1 MNSIRNKE
9 GEMIPQIKRI
19 LYATDLSK
27 NSAYAFYFAI
37 DVAQRSEARIILLH
51 VVEPLPPIVRF
62 YGSSDEEKRY
72 YQREKNADLEVI
84 KKRLEEICQRLEK
97 EGTSC
102 LMLVSDML
110 VRVGH
115 PVEEILKI
123 ANEEECDTI
132 ILGSHGKGLLK
143 QTFLGSVSHGV
154 LHRSRKPVFVIP
166 IPSEKDMV
174 DWNGI

>member
-1 MNSIRNKE
+1 MNL
-9 GEMIPQIKRI
+9 QIKRI
-19 LYATDLSK
+19 LYATDLSE
-27 NSAYAFYFAI
+27 NSSYAFYYA
-37 DVAQRSEARIILLH
+37 VNLARRFDAKIVILH
-51 VVEPLPPIVRF
+51 AVEPFPSYIKVFAATDVEKIENKERRETIENIQNLLQEFCRRAEAQL
-62 YGSSDEEKRY
+62 GSP
-72 YQREKNADLEVI
+72 
-84 KKRLEEICQRLEK
+84 
-97 EGTSC
+97 C
-102 LMLVSDML
+102 LLLVSKIL
-110 VRVGH
+110 VRIGH

-143 QTFLGSVSHGV
+143 QTLLGSVSHGV

>member
-1 MNSIRNKE
+1 MNL
-9 GEMIPQIKRI
+9 QIKRI
-19 LYATDLSK
+19 LYATDLSE
-27 NSAYAFYFAI
+27 NSSYAFYYA
-37 DVAQRSEARIILLH
+37 VNLARRFDAKIVILH
-51 VVEPLPPIVRF
+51 AVEPFPSYIKVFAATDVEKIENKERRETIENIQNLLQEFCRRAEAQL
-62 YGSSDEEKRY
+62 GSP
-72 YQREKNADLEVI
+72 
-84 KKRLEEICQRLEK
+84 
-97 EGTSC
+97 C
-102 LMLVSDML
+102 LLLVSKIL

-143 QTFLGSVSHGV
+143 QTLLGSVSHGV

-166 IPSEKDMV
+166 IPSEKDMI